1 MKLDVVKMDAG
12 KAGSVD
18 LADEVFGLE
27 PRADILQRVV
37 RWQLAKRQAGTHKTL
52 SRGETSYSTKK
63 IYRQKGTGGA
73 RHGDRGVTQ
82 FRKGGN
88 AKGPVVRSHAHDL
101 PKKVRKLGLKLAL
114 SSKAGAGAL
123 TIVDNAAL
131 ESGKTKDLAAALKKL
146 GLTKA
151 LFIDGAEVNEG
162 LLRAARNIDGV
173 DVLPSQGA
181 NVYDI
186 LRRDRLVLTKA
197 AVEALEERLK

>member
-1 MKLDVVKMDAG
+1 MT
-12 KAGSVD
+12 
-18 LADEVFGLE
+18 
-27 PRADILQRVV
+27 I
-37 RWQLAKRQAGTHKTL
+37 
-52 SRGETSYSTKK
+52 
-63 IYRQKGTGGA
+63 
-73 RHGDRGVTQ
+73 

-101 PKKVRKLGLKLAL
+101 PKKVRKLGLRHAL

-123 TIVDNAAL
+123 TVIDDAAL

-162 LLRAARNIDGV
+162 FARAARNIDGV

-186 LRRDRLVLTKA
+186 LRRDQLVLTKS